1 MILPIIRLNNPNELY
16 EKAYAKKSFK
26 TKYEINVDTGDGAK
40 PISKVSTKASVLN
53 TAKANTKSNNTEN
66 VKKTTTVKTSTSNTG
81 SKVPTNKVDND
92 STNTKANLLASTT
105 AAVANTKTSTLT
117 VDAAQLSTVPSTL
130 KAKSE
135 DILKVYNNNVKNIL
149 ETSKEAIVVSGLN
162 FETFESY
169 FANAFTSLSNELE
182 NLANALQNQI
192 LPKYDNLSISIR
204 NAFNNEFGSQMQSI
218 IEELKK

>member
-1 MILPIIRLNNPNELY
+1 MILPSINMKNQNELF
-16 EKAYAKKSFK
+16 EIAYAKKSSK
-26 TKYEINVDTGDGAK
+26 SKYGINVDTGDSAK
-40 PISKVSTKASVLN
+40 PISKSSTKTSVLN
-53 TAKANTKSNNTEN
+53 TAKATTKLNKSESVKSTTDTKSSTLKNT
-66 VKKTTTVKTSTSNTG
+66 TSTS
-81 SKVPTNKVDND
+81 TNNE
-92 STNTKANLLASTT
+92 STNTKTNVLASTT
-105 AAVANTKTSTLT
+105 TAVTNTRTSTLK
-117 VDAAQLSTVPSTL
+117 VDSAQLSTVPTTL

-149 ETSKEAIVVSGLN
+149 ETSKEAIAVSGLN

-169 FANAFTSLSNELE
+169 FASAFTSLSNELE
-182 NLANALQNQI
+182 NLANVLQNQI